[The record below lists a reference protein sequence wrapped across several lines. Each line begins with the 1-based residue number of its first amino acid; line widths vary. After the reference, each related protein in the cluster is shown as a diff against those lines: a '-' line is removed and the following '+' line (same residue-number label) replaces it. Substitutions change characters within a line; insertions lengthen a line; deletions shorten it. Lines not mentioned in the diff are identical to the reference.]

1 MKKPLDKGGAVEEG
15 LLCPMFATD
24 ALLRGL
30 CCMLRDVYKK
40 SLGRLY
46 LVSRLVILFS
56 QIGRMMMTSKNRREK
71 PGKEM

>member
-15 LLCPMFATD
+15 LLCPHVRYGCA
-24 ALLRGL
+24 APWPVLHA
-30 CCMLRDVYKK
+30 RDVYKK
-40 SLGRLY
+40 SLGSLY

>member
-40 SLGRLY
+40 ILGKFISCFPSGHTFFHKSA
-46 LVSRLVILFS
+46 V
-56 QIGRMMMTSKNRREK
+56 
-71 PGKEM
+71 